1 MKQITIT
8 LTEQQ
13 LNTIAKALGQLPYAE
28 VVSVISEIS
37 KQVKAQNE
45 SSPEKKS

>member
-28 VVSVISEIS
+28 VFQLITEIS
-37 KQVKAQNE
+37 KQVKANE
-45 SSPEKKS
+45 SSTEKDI

>member
-13 LNTIAKALGQLPYAE
+13 LNIIAKALGQLPYAE
-28 VVSVISEIS
+28 VFNLISEIS
-37 KQVKAQNE
+37 KQVKAHE
-45 SSPEKKS
+45 SSPEKDI

>member
-13 LNTIAKALGQLPYAE
+13 LNIIAKALGQLPYAE
-28 VVSVISEIS
+28 VFNLISEIS
-37 KQVKAQNE
+37 KQVKAHE

>member
-1 MKQITIT
+1 MKTISIT

-28 VVSVISEIS
+28 VFNLISEIS
-37 KQVKAQNE
+37 KQIKEYE
-45 SSPEKKS
+45 STEKNI